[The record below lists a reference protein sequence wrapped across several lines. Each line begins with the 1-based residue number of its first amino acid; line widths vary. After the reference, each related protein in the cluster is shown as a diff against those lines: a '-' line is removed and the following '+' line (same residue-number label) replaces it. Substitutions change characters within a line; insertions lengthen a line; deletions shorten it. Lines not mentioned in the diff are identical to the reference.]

1 MKTQK
6 GRESDPDFNL
16 VPDGIYIYSEKTNDY
31 ANARFKHLRKLI
43 NNYLP
48 LPGYSLVA
56 IVHGEVYWRS
66 ADDEAFLPY
75 KDIYVGEE

>member
-1 MKTQK
+1 MTTSAC
-6 GRESDPDFNL
+6 RESDLDFKL
-16 VPDGIYIYSEKTNDY
+16 VPDGIYLYSEKTNDY
-31 ANARFKHLRKLI
+31 ANARFKHFRKLI

-66 ADDEAFLPY
+66 ADDEKFLPY
-75 KDIYVGEE
+75 PDIYVGEE